1 MKINTNL
8 SVMGILADG
17 KTPMSKYG
25 KAESIHYLIGYGA
38 GKCLSTPYIADLI
51 KKCAD
56 EVNMNEPEEVLNWI
70 VERESD

>member
-17 KTPMSKYG
+17 KTPMGKYG

-51 KKCAD
+51 KKCSD
-56 EVNMNEPEEVLNWI
+56 EVNMNEPEDVLNWI

>member
-17 KTPMSKYG
+17 KTPMGKYG

>member
-38 GKCLSTPYIADLI
+38 GKCLSTSYIADLI